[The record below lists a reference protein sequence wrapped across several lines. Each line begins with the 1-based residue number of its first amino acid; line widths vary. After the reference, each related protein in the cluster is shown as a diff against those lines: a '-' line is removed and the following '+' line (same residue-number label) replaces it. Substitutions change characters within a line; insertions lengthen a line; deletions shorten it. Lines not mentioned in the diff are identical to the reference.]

1 VWSSHDGLAYYSPFA
16 GAQLITKFNY
26 NNDTWSVDL
35 DPTTIV
41 GTFYSDTYFASHSTG
56 AFTFARDERTGGIF
70 ITLDQVFS
78 ATWYDALNNRLYYT
92 TGTGGDIYQWDEL
105 SQAPLVMQWKSKTF
119 KTKDMI
125 NLGAARVIADYG
137 PVSSTVLTSNWEDVS
152 TNWEATSGTYDLT
165 DQVTFKLY
173 VNKDLIFTKGL
184 SNSNTFRMPSGYRS
198 DTFEF
203 EVEGN
208 VRIREVHM
216 AETPIGLKEA

>member
-1 VWSSHDGLAYYSPFA
+1 
-16 GAQLITKFNY
+16 
-26 NNDTWSVDL
+26 
-35 DPTTIV
+35 
-41 GTFYSDTYFASHSTG
+41 
-56 AFTFARDERTGGIF
+56 
-70 ITLDQVFS
+70 
-78 ATWYDALNNRLYYT
+78 
-92 TGTGGDIYQWDEL
+92 
-105 SQAPLVMQWKSKTF
+105 
-119 KTKDMI
+119 MI

-137 PVSSTVLTSNWEDVS
+137 SVSSTVLTSNWEDVS